1 MQIHNRRLKVQRL
14 LGFPPFFTL
23 FITFSPHNLL
33 FALFSLYHHHHH
45 FTTTPFIPNMP
56 VETITTKHTN
66 NMDQRHTRLSGFAN
80 QHRRK
85 SMTVAEGAKSRFSSM
100 MLRRPS
106 QSSNHSSSSSSTNS
120 AGEPP
125 EPKKSV
131 SRRQSLTRMTASSLA
146 KVVPSLNKG
155 NQEGFMVRRRNSV
168 MSFSSQYNTTTPHQQ
183 PPVTP
188 QPSGSLVVKS
198 STSSSSNMGKIYA
211 LCSLYAYE
219 KCH

>member
-1 MQIHNRRLKVQRL
+1 MQIRNRRLKVQRQ

-23 FITFSPHNLL
+23 SITFSPHNLL
-33 FALFSLYHHHHH
+33 FALLPQLP
-45 FTTTPFIPNMP
+45 PFFYPPPIIPNMP
-56 VETITTKHTN
+56 TETLATKTTN

-80 QHRRK
+80 SHRRK

-106 QSSNHSSSSSSTNS
+106 QSSNHSSSSSSNGGG
-120 AGEPP
+120 GEPP
-125 EPKKSV
+125 EPKQSV

-155 NQEGFMVRRRNSV
+155 SNSQDGSPSFMVRRRNSV
-168 MSFSSQYNTTTPHQQ
+168 MSFSSQNNTTPHQQ
-183 PPVTP
+183 PPPVTP

-198 STSSSSNMGKIYA
+198 STSSSNMGKIYMRIVA
-211 LCSLYAYE
+211 CSLS
-219 KCH
+219 